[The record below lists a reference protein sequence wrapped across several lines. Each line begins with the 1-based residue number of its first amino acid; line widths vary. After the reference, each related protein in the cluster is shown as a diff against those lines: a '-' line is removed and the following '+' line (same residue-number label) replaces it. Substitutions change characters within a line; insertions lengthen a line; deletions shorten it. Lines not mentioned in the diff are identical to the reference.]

1 MEGGLS
7 RANDLRIGKGWWLRV
22 LSSLVVLFLLSPL
35 LLLMFFSFNASR
47 NITSWS
53 GFTLDWYAVA
63 FSDRALWIAVRNSL
77 IIAVASTAAS
87 TVLGTLAALALGKY
101 SFRGRALFQS
111 LLHVPIIIPEII
123 FGISL
128 LALFVFIR
136 MPLGI
141 VSIICAHITF
151 SISFVT
157 LIVLAKVRNFDR
169 NLENAC
175 LDLGATRLQAF
186 FHVVLPAISPGII
199 AGALFAFTL
208 SLDDFVVTFF
218 TAGPGSSTLPLK
230 IYSLIKFGITPA
242 VNAVSTILIVLTAST
257 IIAATLIQTGAQTS
271 RAIRLFSY
279 VLLGVIGIALCA
291 FTLFSPREER
301 VVRLYIFAEYI
312 DQSIL
317 TDFQKTYGVK
327 VTQDYTNS
335 NEELLSKLQMGATGY
350 DIIVPTGFMVQI
362 MIREGLIA
370 PLNPRNIPNLEH
382 IDPTFRKLW
391 YDPDGRYSVPYAYGF
406 TGFVYNSSVV
416 TDPVDSWNVMWDERY
431 AGKLLMVDDMREVFA
446 VSYIRL
452 GYPPTDTDPSHLRQA
467 LELLMRQKPLLR
479 KYEANLIND
488 LLINGDA
495 LIAQDWSGNAFRL
508 NQEHPEFKFVLPKEG
523 CMMFIDNMCIPKKS
537 THKEEAELFLNF
549 LLRPDVSARNMRKI
563 LYAMPNPDARRL
575 LDENLRRDTILFP
588 PVDDLSRYRIT
599 HDIGEFTIEM
609 ERAWTE
615 LRGT

>member
-391 YDPDGRYSVPYAYGF
+391 YDPDGRYSGGPLGPLAQFILEPAWLQDGHLLGVGRIVLDLDLVACAWYGDARDHGLGGKVERRPGCRSHF
-406 TGFVYNSSVV
+406 HLHQNHRVHIDSGASVLYH
-416 TDPVDSWNVMWDERY
+416 DDFRSCFQPV
-431 AGKLLMVDDMREVFA
+431 LRE
-446 VSYIRL
+446 
-452 GYPPTDTDPSHLRQA
+452 
-467 LELLMRQKPLLR
+467 PLL
-479 KYEANLIND
+479 
-488 LLINGDA
+488 LLETVQGCLA
-495 LIAQDWSGNAFRL
+495 LVHGAVHLVN
-508 NQEHPEFKFVLPKEG
+508 
-523 CMMFIDNMCIPKKS
+523 
-537 THKEEAELFLNF
+537 
-549 LLRPDVSARNMRKI
+549 KI
-563 LYAMPNPDARRL
+563 LAHEGFR
-575 LDENLRRDTILFP
+575 
-588 PVDDLSRYRIT
+588 
-599 HDIGEFTIEM
+599 
-609 ERAWTE
+609 
-615 LRGT
+615 